1 MTINTCLIRIQPVIS
16 YMVILAKD
24 TLTFD
29 DSAPVVSVIFLQ
41 RVQNQDMATD
51 VH

>member
-1 MTINTCLIRIQPVIS
+1 MTITACLIRIQPVIS

-24 TLTFD
+24 TLPFD
-29 DSAPVVSVIFLQ
+29 DSAPVVSVIFLR
-41 RVQNQDMATD
+41 RVQNQDMVTV